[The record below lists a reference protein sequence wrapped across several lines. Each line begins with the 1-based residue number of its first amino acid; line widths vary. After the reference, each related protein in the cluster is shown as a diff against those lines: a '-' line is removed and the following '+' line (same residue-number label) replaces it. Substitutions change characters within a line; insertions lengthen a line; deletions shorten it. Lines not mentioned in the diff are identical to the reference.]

1 MSKKEY
7 LNEENYQNTKK
18 KVSKVAL
25 IVLIIGFLIGGFLI
39 ALGIINHSK
48 INSRYS
54 VENKAA
60 ALEKLEGEKQIFIED
75 LSVEKQKIINS
86 KTEIENKIKPIEDQI
101 KSLERVAFNGF
112 DDDYYAR
119 KDKIEELEK
128 SIENDKNSIKVIDDV
143 LDESFEHCN
152 FNEAKNNTYTS
163 KYCSIKAQIKTKNAE
178 IANLDTEFS
187 DFNKSFDTNK
197 YIPFYIIGGFI
208 IIVSCMISGSIFMIT
223 KRREMLAFS
232 AQQIMPIAQEGID
245 KMAPTIGKATAK
257 IAKETVPVYK
267 DIAKEMAPIYKDIAK
282 EISKGIKEG
291 LNDPDNKKNDENL

>member
-7 LNEENYQNTKK
+7 LNEENYQNTKE

-54 VENKAA
+54 EENKAA

-101 KSLERVAFNGF
+101 KGLERVAFNGF

-128 SIENDKNSIKVIDDV
+128 MLEGLEKTEEKCEVLIKV
-143 LDESFEHCN
+143 F
-152 FNEAKNNTYTS
+152 
-163 KYCSIKAQIKTKNAE
+163 
-178 IANLDTEFS
+178 
-187 DFNKSFDTNK
+187 
-197 YIPFYIIGGFI
+197 
-208 IIVSCMISGSIFMIT
+208 SIFISN
-223 KRREMLAFS
+223 FS
-232 AQQIMPIAQEGID
+232 ILPKPQEKAERDLHTTCMSNSNALPQAIAEQ
-245 KMAPTIGKATAK
+245 A
-257 IAKETVPVYK
+257 
-267 DIAKEMAPIYKDIAK
+267 
-282 EISKGIKEG
+282 
-291 LNDPDNKKNDENL
+291 L